1 MLKKDESSHIL
12 NFIEKEPICLL
23 FDEVSFVVK
32 HEAPE
37 LMIPVLIAFE
47 FIEKYNPYN
56 DSTKSTECMISEIL
70 KIEQNVVKSALNNLY
85 VNGIIW
91 RKF

>member
-1 MLKKDESSHIL
+1 MLLVPKSS
-12 NFIEKEPICLL
+12 ICLS

-32 HEAPE
+32 HEAPG
-37 LMIPVLIAFE
+37 LMISVLIAFE
-47 FIEKYNPYN
+47 FIEKYNPYK
-56 DSTKSTECMISEIL
+56 DSAKSTECVISEIL
-70 KIEQNVVKSALNNLY
+70 KIEQNVVKSALNHLY